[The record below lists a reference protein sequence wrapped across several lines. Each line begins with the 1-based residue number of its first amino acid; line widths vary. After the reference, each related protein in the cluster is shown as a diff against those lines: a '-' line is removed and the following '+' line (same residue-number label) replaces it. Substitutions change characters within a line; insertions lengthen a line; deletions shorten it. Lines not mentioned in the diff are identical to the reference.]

1 LYELHSPSINSSHY
15 TSTMLTYSAD
25 HEPVKEGLSE
35 NKIGPD
41 VEEEEEQVGE
51 ESEEMEVV
59 E

>member
-1 LYELHSPSINSSHY
+1 
-15 TSTMLTYSAD
+15 MLTYSAD